1 MSPTGQLLPRPPSCA
16 YIRVHAGQRTDFTLR
31 EIVRPARYGWV
42 RRRSFDKLFDTFGYV
57 RPRSR
62 VRLTYYVVP

>member
-1 MSPTGQLLPRPPSCA
+1 
-16 YIRVHAGQRTDFTLR
+16 VHAGQRTDFSLR